1 VLKWAQLL
9 LKKQLKK
16 LLTLNNLY
24 LEETKMAFTAKDV
37 QALREKTG
45 CGMMDC
51 KKALVECDGNMEAAV
66 DFLREKGL
74 ASQAKKASRIAAEG
88 TVAVYTTDG
97 VGAVVEVN
105 SETDFVAN
113 GEGFKA
119 LAAEIAQIAAE
130 QNPADLDALLACS
143 KDGSTVEEKV
153 QELFLAIR
161 ENIKV
166 RRFERF
172 EGKVVSYVH
181 AGGKIG
187 VLVNFDTTV
196 DANNEALITAGKN
209 IAMQIAA
216 MNPSFLDVASVSDE
230 VIEKEKAIL
239 IAQMKEDP
247 KMANKPDAV
256 LGKIVEGKIGKFYKE
271 NCLIEQQFVMDGDVT
286 VGKYIENVAKELGAE
301 IKLTKFVRFE
311 KGEGIEK
318 RVDDFAAEVAA
329 MAKN

>member
-1 VLKWAQLL
+1 
-9 LKKQLKK
+9 
-16 LLTLNNLY
+16 
-24 LEETKMAFTAKDV
+24 MAFTAKDV

-51 KKALVECDGNMEAAV
+51 KKALVECDGDMDAAV
-66 DFLREKGL
+66 DYLREKGL
-74 ASQAKKASRIAAEG
+74 ASQAKKSTRIAAEG
-88 TVAVYTTDG
+88 TVACYTADG

-113 GEGFKA
+113 GDGFKA
-119 LAAEIAQIAAE
+119 LAAEIAQIVAE
-130 QNPADLDALLACS
+130 QNPADVDALLACE
-143 KDGSTVEEKV
+143 KDGMTVEAKV

-166 RRFERF
+166 RRFDRF
-172 EGKVVSYVH
+172 EGKVFSYVH

-187 VLVNFDTTV
+187 VLVNFETELGTD
-196 DANNEALITAGKN
+196 NEALALAGKN

-216 MNPSFLDVASVSDE
+216 MNPDFLDRDSVSEE
-230 VIEKEKAIL
+230 VLEKEKAIL

-271 NCLIEQQFVMDGDVT
+271 NCLVEQAFIMDGDLS
-286 VGKYIENVAKELGAE
+286 VGKYLEGVAKELGAE

-329 MAKN
+329 MAGN

>member
-1 VLKWAQLL
+1 
-9 LKKQLKK
+9 
-16 LLTLNNLY
+16 
-24 LEETKMAFTAKDV
+24 MAFTAKDV

-51 KKALVECDGNMEAAV
+51 KKALVETNGDMEAAV

-74 ASQAKKASRIAAEG
+74 ASQAKKADRIAAEG
-88 TVAVYTTDG
+88 TVAVYTADG

-113 GEGFKA
+113 GDGFKA
-119 LAAEIAQIAAE
+119 LASEIAQIVAE
-130 QNPADLDALLACS
+130 QNPADVNALLACE
-143 KDGSTVEEKV
+143 KDGTTVEAKV

-166 RRFERF
+166 RRFVRF

-187 VLVNFDTTV
+187 VLVNFDTDV
-196 DANNEALITAGKN
+196 AADNAELVAAGKN

-216 MNPSFLDVASVSDE
+216 MNPSYLDRASVPAE
-230 VIEKEKAIL
+230 VIEKEKAIQ
-239 IAQMKEDP
+239 IAMMKEDP
-247 KMANKPDAV
+247 KMANKPEAV
-256 LGKIVEGKIGKFYKE
+256 LGKIVEGKMGKYFKE
-271 NCLIEQQFVMDGDVT
+271 NCLVEQQYVIDGDLT
-286 VGKYIENVAKELGAE
+286 VGKYIENVAKELGADV
-301 IKLTKFVRFE
+301 KLASFVRFE

-329 MAKN
+329 MAK

>member
-1 VLKWAQLL
+1 
-9 LKKQLKK
+9 
-16 LLTLNNLY
+16 
-24 LEETKMAFTAKDV
+24 MAFTAKDV

-51 KKALVECDGNMEAAV
+51 KKALVECDGNMDAAV
-66 DFLREKGL
+66 DYLREKGL
-74 ASQAKKASRIAAEG
+74 ASQAKKAGRIAAEG
-88 TVAVYTTDG
+88 TVAVYTADG
-97 VGAVVEVN
+97 VGAVVEMN

-113 GEGFKA
+113 GDGFKA
-119 LAAEIAQIAAE
+119 LAAEIAQIVAE
-130 QNPADLDALLACS
+130 QNPADVDALLACE
-143 KDGSTVEEKV
+143 KDGATVEAKV

-166 RRFERF
+166 RRFARF

-187 VLVNFDTTV
+187 VLVNFDT
-196 DANNEALITAGKN
+196 DIAADNAELITAGKN

-216 MNPSFLDVASVSDE
+216 MNPSYLDRAAVPASVIDK
-230 VIEKEKAIL
+230 EKEIL

-256 LGKIVEGKIGKFYKE
+256 LGKIVEGKIGKYYKE
-271 NCLIEQQFVMDGDVT
+271 NCLVEQQFVIDGDVT

-301 IKLTKFVRFE
+301 IKLASFVRFE

-329 MAKN
+329 MAK

>member
-1 VLKWAQLL
+1 
-9 LKKQLKK
+9 
-16 LLTLNNLY
+16 
-24 LEETKMAFTAKDV
+24 MAFTAKDV

-51 KKALVECDGNMEAAV
+51 KKALVETNGDMEAAV

-74 ASQAKKASRIAAEG
+74 ASQAKKADRIAAEG
-88 TVAVYTTDG
+88 TVAVYTADG

-113 GEGFKA
+113 GDGFKA
-119 LAAEIAQIAAE
+119 LAAEIAQIVAE
-130 QNPADLDALLACS
+130 QNPQDVDALLACE
-143 KDGSTVEEKV
+143 KDGSTVEAKV

-166 RRFERF
+166 RRFTRF

-187 VLVNFDTTV
+187 VLVNFDTDV
-196 DANNEALITAGKN
+196 AADNADLVAAGKN

-216 MNPSFLDVASVSDE
+216 MNPSYLDRASVPAE
-230 VIEKEKAIL
+230 VIEKEKAIQ
-239 IAQMKEDP
+239 IAMMKEDP
-247 KMANKPDAV
+247 KMANKPEAV
-256 LGKIVEGKIGKFYKE
+256 LGKIVEGKMGKYFKE
-271 NCLIEQQFVMDGDVT
+271 NCLVEQQYVIDGDLT
-286 VGKYIENVAKELGAE
+286 VGKYIENVAKELGADV
-301 IKLTKFVRFE
+301 KLASFVRFE

-329 MAKN
+329 MAK

>member
-1 VLKWAQLL
+1 
-9 LKKQLKK
+9 
-16 LLTLNNLY
+16 
-24 LEETKMAFTAKDV
+24 MAFTAKDV

-51 KKALVECDGNMEAAV
+51 KKALVECDGNMDAAV
-66 DFLREKGL
+66 DYLREKGL

-88 TVAVYTTDG
+88 TVAVYTADG

-113 GEGFKA
+113 GDGFKA

-130 QNPADLDALLACS
+130 QNPADLDALLACE
-143 KDGSTVEEKV
+143 KDGSTVEAKV

-196 DANNEALITAGKN
+196 AGDNEALVTAGKN

-271 NCLIEQQFVMDGDVT
+271 NCLVEQQFVMDGDLT

-329 MAKN
+329 MAK

>member
-1 VLKWAQLL
+1 
-9 LKKQLKK
+9 
-16 LLTLNNLY
+16 
-24 LEETKMAFTAKDV
+24 MAFTAKDV
-37 QALREKTG
+37 QTLREKTG

-51 KKALVECDGNMEAAV
+51 KKALVETNGDMDAAV

-74 ASQAKKASRIAAEG
+74 ASQAKKADRIAAEG
-88 TVAVYTTDG
+88 TVAVYTADG

-113 GEGFKA
+113 GDGFKA
-119 LAAEIAQIAAE
+119 LAAEIAQIVAE
-130 QNPADLDALLACS
+130 QNPADVDALLACE
-143 KDGSTVEEKV
+143 KDGMTVEAKV

-166 RRFERF
+166 RRFARF

-187 VLVNFDTTV
+187 VLVNFDTEV
-196 DANNEALITAGKN
+196 AADNAELIAAGKN

-216 MNPSFLDVASVSDE
+216 MNPSYLDQASVPAD
-230 VIEKEKAIL
+230 VIEKEKAIQ
-239 IAQMKEDP
+239 IAMMKEDP
-247 KMANKPDAV
+247 KMANKPEAV
-256 LGKIVEGKIGKFYKE
+256 LGKIVEGKMGKYFKE
-271 NCLIEQQFVMDGDVT
+271 NCLIEQQFVIDGDLT
-286 VGKYIENVAKELGAE
+286 VGKYLEKVAKELGADV
-301 IKLTKFVRFE
+301 KLASFVRFE

-329 MAKN
+329 MAK

>member
-1 VLKWAQLL
+1 
-9 LKKQLKK
+9 
-16 LLTLNNLY
+16 
-24 LEETKMAFTAKDV
+24 MAFTAKDV

-51 KKALVECDGNMEAAV
+51 KKALVECDGDMDAAV
-66 DFLREKGL
+66 DYLREKGL
-74 ASQAKKASRIAAEG
+74 ASQAKKAGRIAAEG
-88 TVAVYTTDG
+88 TVAVYTADG

-113 GEGFKA
+113 GDGFKA
-119 LAAEIAQIAAE
+119 LAAEIAQIAAT
-130 QNPADLDALLACS
+130 QNPADLDALLACE
-143 KDGSTVEEKV
+143 KDGMTVEAKV

-166 RRFERF
+166 RRFARF

-187 VLVNFDTTV
+187 VLVNFDTEV
-196 DANNEALITAGKN
+196 AADNAELVAAGKN

-216 MNPSFLDVASVSDE
+216 MNPGFLDRASVPAE
-230 VIEKEKAIL
+230 VLEKEKAIL

-271 NCLIEQQFVMDGDVT
+271 NCLVEQQFVIDGDIT
-286 VGKYIENVAKELGAE
+286 VGKYIENVAKELGADV
-301 IKLTKFVRFE
+301 KLANFVRFE

-329 MAKN
+329 MAK

>member
-1 VLKWAQLL
+1 
-9 LKKQLKK
+9 
-16 LLTLNNLY
+16 
-24 LEETKMAFTAKDV
+24 MAFTAKDV

-51 KKALVECDGNMEAAV
+51 KKALVETDGNMEAAV
-66 DFLREKGL
+66 DYLREKGL
-74 ASQAKKASRIAAEG
+74 ASQAKKADRIAAEG
-88 TVAVYTTDG
+88 TVAVYTADG

-113 GEGFKA
+113 GDGFKA
-119 LAAEIAQIAAE
+119 LAAEIAQIVAE
-130 QNPADLDALLACS
+130 QNPADVDALLACE
-143 KDGSTVEEKV
+143 KDGSTVEAKV

-172 EGKVVSYVH
+172 EGKVISYVH

-187 VLVNFDTTV
+187 VLVNFDTEV
-196 DANNEALITAGKN
+196 ASDNAGLIAAGKN

-216 MNPSFLDVASVSDE
+216 MNPAYLDQASVPAS
-230 VIEKEKAIL
+230 VIEKEKEIL

-247 KMANKPDAV
+247 KMANKPEAV
-256 LGKIVEGKIGKFYKE
+256 LGKIVEGKIGKYYKE
-271 NCLIEQQFVMDGDVT
+271 NCLVEQQFVIDGDIT
-286 VGKYIENVAKELGAE
+286 VGKYIENTAKELGAE
-301 IKLTKFVRFE
+301 IKLASYVRFE

-329 MAKN
+329 MAK